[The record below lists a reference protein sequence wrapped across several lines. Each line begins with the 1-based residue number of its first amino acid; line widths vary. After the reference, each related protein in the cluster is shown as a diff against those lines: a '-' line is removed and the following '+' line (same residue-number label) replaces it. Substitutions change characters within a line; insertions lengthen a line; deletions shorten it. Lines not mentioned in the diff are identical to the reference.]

1 MKRIGDP
8 AFFRVVDQLLAFDAA
23 RATATQWTIDGV
35 AWRRERH
42 SYAGSGYGFS
52 VEVTTGTRPPPAG
65 WVLMVV
71 KEYWRAPDG
80 ESIRT
85 AQWAHIEQ
93 GSRSDVV
100 SWLDRQQRALEAA
113 APQASSR

>member
-8 AFFRVVDQLLAFDAA
+8 SFFRIVDQLLAFDAT
-23 RATATQWTIDGV
+23 RATATQWKIDDV
-35 AWRRERH
+35 DWQRERH
-42 SYAGSGYGFS
+42 SFSGRGYGFS
-52 VEVTTGTRPPPAG
+52 VEVTTGTSPSPAG

-85 AQWAHIEQ
+85 GQWAHIEK
-93 GSRSDVV
+93 GSRSEVV
-100 SWLDRQQRALEAA
+100 AWLEKQKSKLEAV
-113 APQASSR
+113 SSDQRFR

>member
-8 AFFRVVDQLLAFDAA
+8 SFFRIVDQLLAFDAA
-23 RATATQWTIDGV
+23 RATATRWTIDGV
-35 AWRRERH
+35 EWRRERH
-42 SYAGSGYGFS
+42 SYSGSGYGFS

-80 ESIRT
+80 ESLRNG
-85 AQWAHIEQ
+85 QWAHIET
-93 GSRSDVV
+93 GSRTDVV
-100 SWLDRQQRALEAA
+100 AWLERQKVRLEAG
-113 APQASSR
+113 S

>member
-8 AFFRVVDQLLAFDAA
+8 AFFRIVDQLLARDAA
-23 RATATQWTIDGV
+23 RATATHWAIDGV
-35 AWRRERH
+35 DWRRERH
-42 SYAGSGYGFS
+42 SYAGSRYGFS
-52 VEVTTGTRPPPAG
+52 VVVTTGTRPAPAG

-85 AQWAHIEQ
+85 GQWAHIEK
-93 GSRSDVV
+93 GNRSDVV
-100 SWLDRQQRALEAA
+100 AWLTKQERALI
-113 APQASSR
+113 